1 MQAHNLKRR
10 TPNKKR
16 MTVARG
22 GKRGKT
28 SGRGTKG
35 QRARAGHKIRPE
47 IRDAI
52 KRLPKL
58 RGRGKNSNLSIQTKP
73 FAINLIA
80 LSVFKAGDKVS
91 PKILAEKGVIPMYKG
106 RYTAVKILSTGEV
119 SDKLTIIDCEV
130 SEGAKAKIE
139 KAGGTVNPMASRVVM
154 RTPKVKKAKAAKKA
168 EDTK

>member
-28 SGRGTKG
+28 AGRGTKG

-47 IRDAI
+47 IRDMI

-80 LSVFKAGDKVS
+80 LSVFKTGDKVS

-106 RYTAVKILSTGEV
+106 RYIAVKILSTGEV

-130 SEGAKAKIE
+130 SEGAKVKIE
-139 KAGGTVNPMASRVVM
+139 KAGGTVNAMASRVVV
-154 RTPKVKKAKAAKKA
+154 RAPKVKKAKAAKK
-168 EDTK
+168 EEKVK